1 MSEELMPVW
10 LLGTRLL
17 AVFFA
22 VMANYFMGKG
32 PAWKALLEIGVTA
45 FWWTAGDL
53 IAKRRAE

>member
-1 MSEELMPVW
+1 MPVW